1 MSVNKTIKD
10 SNRLVNLFIK
20 KLNMSGIR
28 ACSENS
34 ISDCDSLHIIK
45 GVKICTVPYKRK

>member
-1 MSVNKTIKD
+1 MSANKTIKD

-20 KLNMSGIR
+20 KLNMSGIKTCHMNTINT
-28 ACSENS
+28 CS
-34 ISDCDSLHIIK
+34 SLHIIK